1 VRCVQADTAVH
12 FALSLVL
19 IALLLGAGLCLLDD
33 HAAGVDLCFLILG
46 VIPVGF
52 ASIHSVLAGRIL
64 PFVARDPWLLLHRSP
79 PSPI

>member
-46 VIPVGF
+46 VIPL